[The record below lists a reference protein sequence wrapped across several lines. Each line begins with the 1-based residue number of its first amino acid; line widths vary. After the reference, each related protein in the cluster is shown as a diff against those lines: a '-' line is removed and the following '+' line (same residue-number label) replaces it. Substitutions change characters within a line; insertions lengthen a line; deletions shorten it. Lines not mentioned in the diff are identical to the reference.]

1 MTDRGEIEYT
11 DYQKRAIRRIVDS
24 YMGECTS
31 GRFLLADEVGL
42 GKTIIARGVIRC
54 LMCKLLEQ
62 EIAGKSETEI
72 RDVVEEHYYYFNVIY
87 ICSNTNIAKQN
98 EEKLGLDK
106 NNDKEWM
113 NRASCLSR
121 KVLPIECGNNNTFK
135 LKTDSDSSGYEVEFR
150 AVLQDYYKVY
160 GNDHTYE
167 SLGRVN
173 ALETR
178 LRIMPMTQKT
188 SIDINGNGRKEER
201 AFLRDLIFAFSGDKN
216 SILSEG
222 QELEITLSK
231 DLKENKDFMNMRALY
246 ISKRGINKEFENAC
260 NIIRDSRDGD
270 EYEIEYNYNIWPIV
284 RKGFAEITMDW
295 LDCELVIMDE
305 FQNFKEII
313 GQASDDE
320 ESIIR
325 KVLEQESDGE
335 DRNPYVLMLSATP
348 FRMYM
353 SKNAGQDEMDT
364 DTEGTENASI
374 YDVCRFLEKGGGTN
388 GMSVISSSL
397 EAYKTALEKY
407 SRSDSESK
415 EQVLEK
421 KNAFERQMG
430 SVFTR
435 MERIN
440 VLREL
445 REDSTD
451 AGDADK
457 QEIGCG
463 GIKAL
468 LDYTNELVE
477 YNTDNGRYHIGT
489 GTAAAYAERIP
500 YVLSFMNR
508 GNKQAGGDDGYKI
521 KRNFDED
528 VNAEKIKYKNNSK
541 CYILEDDFND
551 MSKTLGEWHGVY
563 EKVLEYILDI
573 ESLDIDSMLKSGKYN
588 GMTREDV
595 LLNHPG
601 AARLLWVPSVV
612 GWKELKGAFAEHKN
626 FGKTIMFSDRVVV
639 PRVMAGLISREV
651 KRRLIW
657 WILKQEQDETITEK
671 DIQVFQESV
680 KNLLLGLKTVYGDNQ
695 EWDNNGD
702 EGIKDIKTVGR
713 IFTTSASGL
722 FAVWSE
728 MGLPIKRNKEGFAL
742 RDSGDTLQM
751 DEDSLRKSIIDY
763 CEEGKLQ
770 YVLQELK
777 YIGNT
782 AFLSDWHNVH
792 KAPKI
797 NITLYEHTKEGR
809 LQISG
814 TGDDKN
820 GETYYA
826 RCIGNS
832 NDDDKVSS
840 ISYLQAAFNSP
851 FAPFVFAT
859 TSIGQEGLDFHN
871 YADRIVHLSIP
882 ANPTDFE
889 QREGRINRYNCLA
902 VRKAVMEWYGNKEET
917 RICTDDIPKL
927 LDNAFEAAKASLC
940 EEGNQKLNCG
950 IIPHWLVARKKDNN
964 KLEVAGIKRLVPY
977 FYNSSMMEKYH
988 NMLKLLQ
995 LYRSVIGQAD
1005 ADELLERL
1013 MVNKKETDVQ
1023 ELYVDFSPYNE
1034 RLQN

>member
-1 MTDRGEIEYT
+1 MTDKGEIEYT

-24 YMGECTS
+24 YIGECTS

-62 EIAGKSETEI
+62 EIAGKSGEQIKNEA
-72 RDVVEEHYYYFNVIY
+72 DYYYFNVIY

-98 EEKLGLDK
+98 EEKLGLGK
-106 NNDKEWM
+106 NEDEGWT
-113 NRASCLSR
+113 NRASCLSW
-121 KVLPIECGNNNTFK
+121 KVFN
-135 LKTDSDSSGYEVEFR
+135 SSKYEVEFQ

-173 ALETR
+173 ALKTR
-178 LRIMPMTQKT
+178 LRILPMTQRT
-188 SIDINGNGRKEER
+188 SIDIKGRGKVEER
-201 AFLRDLIFAFSGDKN
+201 EYLYELILDFSDHEKH
-216 SILSEG
+216 
-222 QELEITLSK
+222 
-231 DLKENKDFMNMRALY
+231 KDFTKLRELY
-246 ISKRGINKEFENAC
+246 RTKCESDEEFNKAC
-260 NIIRDSRDGD
+260 SIIRDSRNGD
-270 EYEIEYNYNIWPIV
+270 EYEIENFYNTWQIV

-295 LDCELVIMDE
+295 LDCGLVIMDE

-353 SKNAGQDEMDT
+353 SKNADQDETDT
-364 DTEGTENASI
+364 DTAGTENASI

-407 SRSDSESK
+407 SRSDRESK
-415 EQVLEK
+415 ENVLEK

-445 REDSTD
+445 REDCTD
-451 AGDADK
+451 AEDTDK

-477 YNTDNGRYHIGT
+477 YDTGNGRYHIGT
-489 GTAAAYAERIP
+489 GTATAYAERIP

-521 KRNFDED
+521 KRNFNED
-528 VNAEKIKYKNNSK
+528 VNTEKIKYKNNSK
-541 CYILEDDFND
+541 CYILKDDFND

-595 LLNHPG
+595 FLNHPG

-639 PRVMAGLISREV
+639 PRAMAGLISREV

-657 WILKQEQDETITEK
+657 WILKQEQDKSITEK
-671 DIQVFQESV
+671 ELQDFQESA
-680 KNLLLGLKTVYGDNQ
+680 KNILEQILEQILGLVAGFKENPERG
-695 EWDNNGD
+695 NNGD
-702 EGIKDIKTVGR
+702 EGIIKIKSVGR

-742 RDSGDTLQM
+742 RDSGGTLQM

-777 YIGNT
+777 YIGN
-782 AFLSDWHNVH
+782 AAYLSDGQL
-792 KAPKI
+792 PKI
-797 NITLYEHTKEGR
+797 YITLYEHTKDGR
-809 LQISG
+809 LQISR
-814 TGDDKN
+814 TGNEQKRAESRV
-820 GETYYA
+820 ETYYA

-840 ISYLQAAFNSP
+840 ISNLQAAFNSP

-917 RICTDDIPKL
+917 GICTDDIPKL

-940 EEGNQKLNCG
+940 EESNQRLNCG
-950 IIPHWLVARKKDNN
+950 IIPHWLVARKRDGN

-1013 MVNKKETDVQ
+1013 MVNKKEADVQ